1 MIATVIYFVTFV
13 SDFAKSS
20 KREITRCVPSHQTAI
35 YVVTFVR
42 DEYLL
47 LPIVGFFKKIL
58 RLIDD
63 IVVINCV
70 LHFLVTNS
78 TFCSIYSL
86 LSREGVG
93 LGFHSNV
100 RRVN

>member
-1 MIATVIYFVTFV
+1 MCFKSPDCYLCCNICQRRILIVTH
-13 SDFAKSS
+13 
-20 KREITRCVPSHQTAI
+20 C
-35 YVVTFVR
+35 
-42 DEYLL
+42 
-47 LPIVGFFKKIL
+47 GFFFLNL

-63 IVVINCV
+63 IVVINCG

-86 LSREGVG
+86 LSHEGVG

>member
-1 MIATVIYFVTFV
+1 M
-13 SDFAKSS
+13 
-20 KREITRCVPSHQTAI
+20 
-35 YVVTFVR
+35 
-42 DEYLL
+42 
-47 LPIVGFFKKIL
+47 GFFLKNL

-63 IVVINCV
+63 IVVINCG

>member
-1 MIATVIYFVTFV
+1 MCFKSPDCYLFCNICQRQILIVTH
-13 SDFAKSS
+13 
-20 KREITRCVPSHQTAI
+20 C
-35 YVVTFVR
+35 
-42 DEYLL
+42 
-47 LPIVGFFKKIL
+47 GFCGF
-58 RLIDD
+58 LIDD
-63 IVVINCV
+63 IVVINCD

-86 LSREGVG
+86 LSHEGVG

>member
-1 MIATVIYFVTFV
+1 MNTYCYPVWVF
-13 SDFAKSS
+13 
-20 KREITRCVPSHQTAI
+20 
-35 YVVTFVR
+35 
-42 DEYLL
+42 
-47 LPIVGFFKKIL
+47 L
-58 RLIDD
+58 RLIDA
-63 IVVINCV
+63 IVIVNCG